1 MKKVGNLTV
10 GKRARDQN
18 PQTKKPNRPKTV
30 GQHCKTHFENRATGM
45 PIFCDTTKEKGYDNI
60 FVTAFWWE
68 LVDSNHRSIKQQI
81 YSLSPLATRE
91 SSHILFCS
99 VAALRVAQCL
109 IIIAKRNRKCK
120 PFFQFFCGFFK
131 KVFFA
136 RCIVQFLKRKSVP
149 QG

>member
-1 MKKVGNLTV
+1 MGAVRFAS
-10 GKRARDQN
+10 RAL
-18 PQTKKPNRPKTV
+18 KTACGAV
-30 GQHCKTHFENRATGM
+30 FARRGTQSSGPGLFESASVSPENKDKNKSDTHYQVSL
-45 PIFCDTTKEKGYDNI
+45 C
-60 FVTAFWWE
+60 WWE

-120 PFFQFFCGFFK
+120 PFFQFFCDFFK
-131 KVFFA
+131 KIFFA
-136 RCIVQFLKRKSVP
+136 RCTVQFLKRRSAP
-149 QG
+149 RG